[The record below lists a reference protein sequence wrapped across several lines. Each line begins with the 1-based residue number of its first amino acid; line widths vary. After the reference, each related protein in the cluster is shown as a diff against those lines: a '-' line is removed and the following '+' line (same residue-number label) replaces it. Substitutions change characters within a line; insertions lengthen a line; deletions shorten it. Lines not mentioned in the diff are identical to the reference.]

1 MSFGGSVQGMI
12 TTLKN
17 NSSLVGRRKKYFEL
31 KESTKYLKKRTNFK
45 KATPDQLKNI
55 KEKIRKENLN
65 NLFLNHIFIRIFFIL
80 LFYLLNL
87 LF

>member
-17 NSSLVGRRKKYFEL
+17 NSNLTGRRKKYFDT
-31 KESTKYLKKRTNFK
+31 KASTKYLKKRTNFK
-45 KATPDQLKNI
+45 KATPAQLK
-55 KEKIRKENLN
+55 KIREQLIIENRE
-65 NLFLNHIFIRIFFIL
+65 NLFLNHVFIRVFFIL
-80 LFYLLNL
+80 LFYIINL